1 MALTCRDWCI
11 SRQLWWGHR
20 IPAYFA
26 RIKATE
32 AGLDKND
39 PALNDRWIVARTAEL
54 ALTKA
59 AAKLGVSEAEV
70 RHRLT
75 YPYLMLIFTMKKI
88 SLEQDEDVLDTWFRF
103 VL

>member
-1 MALTCRDWCI
+1 MMALSKSYRDWCI

-26 RIKATE
+26 RVKATE

-39 PALNDRWIVARTAEL
+39 PALNDRWIVARTPEL
-54 ALTKA
+54 ALSKA

-70 RHRLT
+70 PICLAGYSFPGCNRS
-75 YPYLMLIFTMKKI
+75 I
-88 SLEQDEDVLDTWFRF
+88 SYRCL
-103 VL
+103 